1 MSYSSVDNMSV
12 LVRVGFVVSA
22 QCCCLAKWTF
32 GLLSNYLLVLLLLTH
47 KHLTAL
53 KQHAQKE
60 IQAYANTYV
69 LALCAM

>member
-47 KHLTAL
+47 KHLTY
-53 KQHAQKE
+53 AQKE